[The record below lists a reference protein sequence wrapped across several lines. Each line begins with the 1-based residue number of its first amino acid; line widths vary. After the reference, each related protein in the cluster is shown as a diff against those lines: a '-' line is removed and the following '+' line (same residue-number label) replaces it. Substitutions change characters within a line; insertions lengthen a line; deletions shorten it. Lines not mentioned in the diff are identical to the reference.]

1 MKILHI
7 MMSNLL
13 MKIDINFFFLKL
25 CDYFNIAFYIKG
37 ERNLVKEI

>member
-13 MKIDINFFFLKL
+13 MKIDIIFFLQL